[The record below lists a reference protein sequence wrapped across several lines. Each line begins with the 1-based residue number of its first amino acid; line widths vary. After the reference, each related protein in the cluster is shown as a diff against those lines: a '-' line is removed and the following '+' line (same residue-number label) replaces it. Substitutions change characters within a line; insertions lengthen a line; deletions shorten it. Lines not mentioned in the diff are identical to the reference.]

1 MYIIEL
7 NTIKKIN
14 LIFIIRKAFF
24 STNNKFLVS
33 LSCFISIT
41 LSSVRA
47 NDSKIRWNI
56 NKKKLKMNI
65 LFVVFDKINYISLHL
80 HKFDALYYH

>member
-14 LIFIIRKAFF
+14 LIFIILKVFF
-24 STNNKFLVS
+24 SINNKFLIS
-33 LSCFISIT
+33 FNCFISIT
-41 LSSVRA
+41 LSSERA
-47 NDSKIRWNI
+47 NDSKMEYK
-56 NKKKLKMNI
+56 KKKLKMNI
-65 LFVVFDKINYISLHL
+65 LFVVFDKINYIYLHL